1 LPAKYRSCF
10 FPSVAALKTFNLPDK
25 ASTNFYGGI
34 NFDRKFEHLGGINGG
49 LGFNVNGNTAYNYSN
64 DSLNMSKNIVLNPSL
79 NISIHKE
86 KKIDLVLNGGPTY
99 TLSQTSLQPNVNN
112 NGWGVQAG
120 LNGTIYLP
128 GNFQV
133 GTYSSYQY
141 NAPTASFQSS
151 FSQILLNM
159 FIIKTFGKKNNLMVE
174 LWGND
179 LLNQNAGFSRNAQA
193 NLITQTTYNTLKRYF
208 MLSINY
214 DFTKMTGATPK
225 KP

>member
-1 LPAKYRSCF
+1 
-10 FPSVAALKTFNLPDK
+10 
-25 ASTNFYGGI
+25 
-34 NFDRKFEHLGGINGG
+34 
-49 LGFNVNGNTAYNYSN
+49 VNGNTAYNYSN
-64 DSLNMSKNIVLNPSL
+64 DSLNMSKNIVLNPSI

-86 KKIDLVLNGGPTY
+86 KKIDLGLNGGPTY

-112 NGWGVQAG
+112 NGWGAQAG
-120 LNGTIYLP
+120 LNGTIYFP
-128 GNFQV
+128 GNFQF
-133 GTYSSYQY
+133 GSYSSYQY
-141 NAPTASFQSS
+141 NAPTASFHSS
-151 FSQILLNM
+151 FSQVLLNL

-208 MLSINY
+208 MLTINY